1 MLDSKQ
7 CSTIIWGEDTKQEKP
22 TPNITLNVK
31 KLDFLLVE
39 EQIQDG
45 LSHHHPL
52 RPG

>member
-1 MLDSKQ
+1 MLDSRQ

-22 TPNITLNVK
+22 TPNTTLNIK

-39 EQIQDG
+39 QIQDV
-45 LSHHHPL
+45 LSQHHPL